1 LVFVFLIVLAAVGY
15 ILVLNQVD
23 SVALKRREALI
34 TELSRA

>member
-1 LVFVFLIVLAAVGY
+1 VFLIVLAAVAY

-34 TELSRA
+34 AELSRA